1 MIQKIL
7 CSWNALFLIRTEVLD
22 MSLQIPSR
30 VLIKRFLTVFLPL
43 SALVGGVLGT
53 IYYQHIQTE
62 KVVLKTNE
70 FRKIDLQKKLISTDF
85 RSVVSDLMVISS
97 QNELE
102 GILEKAD
109 GEQQKLAQEFLL
121 ISRYKKLYDQIRF
134 LDELGKEVV
143 RVNFNQGEPR
153 IVPEEKLQI
162 QAKRY
167 WFNDTLRLN
176 QGQIFVSPLD
186 LNIERGQVEQPL
198 KPMIR
203 FGTPV
208 FDRRGNKRGIIVLNY
223 FGAKLLDN
231 FNQAPANT
239 SSQGMLLNADGY
251 WLKGAKSEDEWGF
264 MFPERQNRTFGKA
277 FPLAWQQISQTESG
291 QFQTAEGMFT
301 FTTIYPLAEGQKSST
316 GAGQAFAAS
325 KNQIDTKSYYWKIVS
340 WVSPQTL
347 TTKSKQFLNQL
358 LLLYVGLVG
367 LIGIGSW
374 LLAKASVNRQ
384 MSQIEL
390 RQSETQLR
398 ELVEREKILKTRLS
412 SQIRNSLDLNTILST
427 VVGEVRE
434 LLQIDRC
441 QFLWCHTENE
451 STKFELS
458 QEACAPDLPEPLGD
472 SPMEMLSQA
481 VIGGNLLRLDDIAT
495 DSGLDGKNRDLL
507 MSLGLKSL
515 LAVSVYSQSGCLGV
529 IVCEHSRGL
538 RSWSDDEVELI
549 RGVADQLAIA
559 IDQAQLYNQ
568 SRAATAA
575 ATTQAEQLNQALHNL
590 KQTQA
595 QLIQTEKMSSLGQ
608 LVAGVAHEINNPVN
622 FIYGNLTYV
631 NEYTLGLLEL
641 VKLYQK
647 SNAHCTNE
655 VQAHIEAIELD
666 FIIEDL
672 PKMLA
677 SMKIGANRI
686 REIVLSLRNFSR
698 LDEAEMKP
706 VNIHEGI
713 DSTLLILQ
721 NRLKQTSGNSGIEII
736 KEYGDIPLVEC
747 YAGQLNQVFMNLISN
762 AIDALDS
769 YNSQR
774 TYEDIKAKPSQ
785 IIIRT
790 NLRNLDRITI
800 QIADNGSGIVPA
812 IKQRLF
818 DPFFT
823 TKPAGKGTGLGL
835 AISAQIIT
843 EKHNGAIW
851 CVSEPG
857 QGAEFWVEIPI
868 KQNWELVTA
877 NVTNIAVLNH

>member
-1 MIQKIL
+1 
-7 CSWNALFLIRTEVLD
+7 
-22 MSLQIPSR
+22 MSPQIHSR
-30 VLIKRFLTVFLPL
+30 VLIKSFLTVFLPL
-43 SALVGGVLGT
+43 SALVGVVIGT
-53 IYYQHIQTE
+53 IYYQQVQTE
-62 KVVLKTNE
+62 KVLLKTNE
-70 FRKIDLQKKLISTDF
+70 LRKVDLQTKVISGDF
-85 RSVVSDLMVISS
+85 HLVVSDLMVISK

-102 GILEKAD
+102 RILD
-109 GEQQKLAQEFLL
+109 GVDRQEQALSQEFLL
-121 ISRYKKLYDQIRF
+121 ISGYKKLYDQIRF
-134 LDELGKEVV
+134 LDRSGKEVV
-143 RVNFNQGEPR
+143 RVNFKQGEPV
-153 IVPEEKLQI
+153 IVPEEKLQV

-176 QGQIFVSPLD
+176 QGQVFVSPLD

-208 FDRRGNKRGIIVLNY
+208 FDRSGQKRGIVVLNY

-231 FNQAPANT
+231 FNQAFASA

-251 WLKGAKSEDEWGF
+251 WLKGAKPEDEWGF
-264 MFPERQNRTFGKA
+264 MFPDRKNRTFGTA
-277 FPLAWQQISQTESG
+277 FPQAWQQISQQESG

-301 FTTIYPLAEGQKSST
+301 FTTVYPLVEGQKSST
-316 GAGQAFAAS
+316 GAGQAFAPS
-325 KNQIDTKSYYWKIVS
+325 QNQIDPKSYHWKIVS
-340 WVSPQTL
+340 WVSPETL
-347 TTKSKQFLNQL
+347 TTKSNRFLSQL
-358 LLLYVGLVG
+358 LLLYAGLVG

-384 MSQIEL
+384 MAQLELKQSEVEL
-390 RQSETQLR
+390 RK
-398 ELVEREKILKTRLS
+398 LVEREKILKTRLS

-427 VVGEVRE
+427 VVVEVRQ

-441 QFLWCHTENE
+441 QFFWCHQEDE
-451 STKFELS
+451 SISLELS
-458 QEACAPDLPEPLGD
+458 QQACAPDLTEPLGC
-472 SPMEMLSQA
+472 SPIQNVEALSEA
-481 VIGGNLLRLDDIAT
+481 VMQGNLLCFDDIAT
-495 DSGLDGKNRDLL
+495 DSWLDFKSRNLL
-507 MSLGLKSL
+507 VTLGFKSL
-515 LAVSVYSQSGCLGV
+515 LTVSVQTQSGHLGV
-529 IVCEHSRGL
+529 IVCEHSREL
-538 RSWSDDEVELI
+538 RPWSDDEIEII

-575 ATTQAEQLNQALHNL
+575 ATIQAEQLNQVLHNL

-622 FIYGNLTYV
+622 FIYGNLTHV
-631 NEYTLGLLEL
+631 SEYTLGLLEL
-641 VKLYQK
+641 VELYQQ
-647 SNAHCTNE
+647 SNAHSTPE
-655 VQAHIEAIELD
+655 VQAHIEAIDLD
-666 FIIEDL
+666 FMAEDL
-672 PKMLA
+672 PKILV
-677 SMKIGANRI
+677 SMKMGANRI

-698 LDEAEMKP
+698 LDEADMKP

-721 NRLKQTSGNSGIEII
+721 NRFKQTSGNAGIQIV

-769 YNSQR
+769 YNSKR
-774 TYEDIKAKPSQ
+774 TLEEIEAKPSQ
-785 IIIRT
+785 IVIRT
-790 NLRNLDRITI
+790 ELRNLDRITV
-800 QIADNGSGIVPA
+800 QIADNGPGMTEIV
-812 IKQRLF
+812 KQRLF

-823 TKPAGKGTGLGL
+823 TKAAGKGTGLGL
-835 AISAQIIT
+835 AISAQIVT

-851 CVSEPG
+851 CISETG

-868 KQNWELVTA
+868 KQSSKLATA
-877 NVTNIAVLNH
+877 STATLSII

>member
-1 MIQKIL
+1 MQL
-7 CSWNALFLIRTEVLD
+7 ELSCFLALLFTRTSVLN
-22 MSLQIPSR
+22 MSPKMHSQ
-30 VLIKRFLTVFLPL
+30 VLIKRFLTIFLPL
-43 SALVGGVLGT
+43 SALVGGVLVT
-53 IYYQHIQTE
+53 IYYQQVQTQ

-70 FRKIDLQKKLISTDF
+70 LHKVDLQTKIISTDF
-85 RSVVSDLMVISS
+85 QSVVSDLIVISR

-102 GILEKAD
+102 GILEKVN

-134 LDELGKEVV
+134 LDQSGKEVV
-143 RVNFNQGEPR
+143 RVNFNQGKPE
-153 IVPEEKLQI
+153 IVPEEKLQV
-162 QAKRY
+162 QGKRY
-167 WFNDTLRLN
+167 WFNDTFGLS
-176 QGQIFVSPLD
+176 QGQVFVSPLD
-186 LNIERGQVEQPL
+186 LNIERGQIEQPF

-208 FDRRGNKRGIIVLNY
+208 FDRRGQKRGVIVLNY
-223 FGAKLLDN
+223 FGVKLLDN
-231 FNQAPANT
+231 FNQALVNA

-251 WLKGAKSEDEWGF
+251 WLKGAKPEDEWGF

-277 FPLAWQQISQTESG
+277 FPQAWQQISQTESG
-291 QFQTAEGMFT
+291 QLQTPEGIFT
-301 FTTIYPLAEGQKSST
+301 FATVYPLLEGQKSST
-316 GAGQAFAAS
+316 GTGQAFAPS
-325 KNQIDTKSYYWKIVS
+325 KNQIETKSYYWKVVS
-340 WVSPQTL
+340 WVSPKTL
-347 TTKSKQFLNQL
+347 ATKSNQFLHQL
-358 LLLYVGLVG
+358 LLLYVGLLGV
-367 LIGIGSW
+367 IGIGSW
-374 LLAKASVNRQ
+374 LIAKASVNRQ

-390 RQSETQLR
+390 KQSEAQLR

-441 QFLWCHTENE
+441 QFLWCYTQDE
-451 STKFELS
+451 STMFELS
-458 QEACAPDLPEPLGD
+458 QQACAPDLPEALGD
-472 SPMEMLSQA
+472 SHIQKVEVLNQ
-481 VIGGNLLRLDDIAT
+481 VVLGGNLLCLDDIAT
-495 DSGLDGKNRDLL
+495 DSQLDAKSRDLL
-507 MSLGLKSL
+507 IASGWKSL
-515 LAVSVYSQSGCLGV
+515 LVVSVYTQSNCLGA
-529 IVCEHSRGL
+529 IACEHSRTL
-538 RSWSDDEVELI
+538 RSWSDYEVDLI

-575 ATTQAEQLNQALHNL
+575 ATAQAQQLNQALHNL

-647 SNAHCTNE
+647 SNANCTNE
-655 VQAHIEAIELD
+655 VQVHIEAMELD

-677 SMKIGANRI
+677 SMKMGANRI

-698 LDEAEMKP
+698 LDEADMKL

-721 NRLKQTSGNSGIEII
+721 NRLKQTSGNPGIEIV
-736 KEYGDIPLVEC
+736 KEYGDIPLIEC

-769 YNSQR
+769 YNNQQ
-774 TYEDIKAKPSQ
+774 TFQDIQANPSQ

-790 NLRNLDRITI
+790 NLHNSDRITI
-800 QIADNGSGIVPA
+800 QIADNGPGITPA
-812 IKQRLF
+812 VKQRLF

-823 TKPAGKGTGLGL
+823 TKPVGKGTGLGL
-835 AISAQIIT
+835 AISAQIVT

-868 KQNWELVTA
+868 KQSSKISSVSFTTLT
-877 NVTNIAVLNH
+877 HG

>member
-1 MIQKIL
+1 MSPQIHSRI
-7 CSWNALFLIRTEVLD
+7 LIRH
-22 MSLQIPSR
+22 
-30 VLIKRFLTVFLPL
+30 FLTVFLPL

-53 IYYQHIQTE
+53 IYYQQVEIE

-70 FRKIDLQKKLISTDF
+70 LGKVDLQTKVISADF
-85 RSVVSDLMVISS
+85 HSVVSDLMIISK

-102 GILEKAD
+102 RVFEGVD
-109 GEQQKLAQEFLL
+109 GQKQALSQEFLL
-121 ISRYKKLYDQIRF
+121 FSRYKKLYDQIRF
-134 LDELGKEVV
+134 LDQSGKEVV
-143 RVNFNQGEPR
+143 RVNFKQGEPA
-153 IVPEEKLQI
+153 IVPEEKLQV

-176 QGQIFVSPLD
+176 QGQVFVSPLD

-208 FDRRGNKRGIIVLNY
+208 FDRRGQKRGIVILNY

-231 FNQAPANT
+231 SNQAFVNT
-239 SSQGMLLNADGY
+239 SSEGMLLNADGY
-251 WLKGAKSEDEWGF
+251 WLKGANSQDEWGF
-264 MFPERQNRTFGKA
+264 MFPDRKNRTFSKT
-277 FPLAWQQISQTESG
+277 FPQAWQQISQKESG

-301 FTTIYPLAEGQKSST
+301 FATVYPLLEGQKSST
-316 GAGQAFAAS
+316 GARKAFAPS
-325 KNQIDTKSYYWKIVS
+325 QNQIDTKSYYWKIVS
-340 WVSPQTL
+340 RMSPEML
-347 TTKSKQFLNQL
+347 ATKSNRLLSQL
-358 LLLYVGLVG
+358 LLLYTGLVG

-374 LLAKASVNRQ
+374 LLARASVNRQ
-384 MSQIEL
+384 MGQLEL
-390 RQSETQLR
+390 KQSEIHLR

-441 QFLWCHTENE
+441 QFLWCHQEDE
-451 STKFELS
+451 STSFELS
-458 QEACAPDLPEPLGD
+458 QQACDPDLTEPLGC
-472 SPMEMLSQA
+472 SPIQNVEALSQA
-481 VIGGNLLRLDDIAT
+481 VMQGNLLCIDDIAT
-495 DSGLDGKNRDLL
+495 DSWLDFKSQNLL
-507 MSLGLKSL
+507 VTMGFKSL
-515 LAVSVYSQSGCLGV
+515 LTVSVQTQSGRLGV
-529 IVCEHSRGL
+529 IVCEHSRAL
-538 RSWSDDEVELI
+538 RPWSDDEVEII

-575 ATTQAEQLNQALHNL
+575 ATTQAEELNQVLHNL

-622 FIYGNLTYV
+622 FIYGNLTHV

-641 VKLYQK
+641 VELYQN
-647 SNAHCTNE
+647 SNANPTPE
-655 VQAHIEAIELD
+655 VEAHIEAIDLD
-666 FIIEDL
+666 FMAEDL
-672 PKMLA
+672 PKILV
-677 SMKIGANRI
+677 SMKMGANRI

-698 LDEAEMKP
+698 LDEADMKP

-721 NRLKQTSGNSGIEII
+721 NRFKQTSEIASIEIV
-736 KEYGDIPLVEC
+736 KKYGDIPLVEC

-774 TYEDIKAKPSQ
+774 TPENIEANPSQ

-790 NLRNLDRITI
+790 ELSNSDRITI
-800 QIADNGSGIVPA
+800 QIADNGPGMTEAV
-812 IKQRLF
+812 KQQLF

-835 AISAQIIT
+835 AISAQIVT

-851 CVSEPG
+851 CISEPG

-868 KQNWELVTA
+868 KQSYKLATA
-877 NVTNIAVLNH
+877 STATLSRI

>member
-1 MIQKIL
+1 
-7 CSWNALFLIRTEVLD
+7 
-22 MSLQIPSR
+22 MSPQIHSR
-30 VLIKRFLTVFLPL
+30 ILIKNFLTVFLPL
-43 SALVGGVLGT
+43 SALVGSVVGA
-53 IYYQHIQTE
+53 IYYQQVQTE

-70 FRKIDLQKKLISTDF
+70 LSKVDLQTKVISGDF
-85 RSVVSDLMVISS
+85 HSVVSDLMVIAK
-97 QNELE
+97 QNELQR
-102 GILEKAD
+102 ILEGVD
-109 GEQQKLAQEFLL
+109 GEQQALSREFLL
-121 ISRYKKLYDQIRF
+121 FSRYKKLYDQIRF
-134 LDELGKEVV
+134 LDESGKEVV
-143 RVNFNQGEPR
+143 RVNFKKGEPE
-153 IVPEEKLQI
+153 IVPEEKLQV

-176 QGQIFVSPLD
+176 QGEVFVSPLD

-208 FDRRGNKRGIIVLNY
+208 FDSRGQKRGIVVLNY

-231 FNQAPANT
+231 FNQAFANVP
-239 SSQGMLLNADGY
+239 SQGMLLNADGY
-251 WLKGAKSEDEWGF
+251 WLKGAKPENEWGF
-264 MFPERQNRTFGKA
+264 MFSDRKNRTFGKA
-277 FPLAWQQISQTESG
+277 FPQEWQQISQKESG
-291 QFQTAEGMFT
+291 QFLTAEGMFT
-301 FTTIYPLAEGQKSST
+301 FATVYPLFEGQKSST
-316 GAGQAFAAS
+316 GAGQAFAPS
-325 KNQIDTKSYYWKIVS
+325 QNQINTKSYHWKIVS
-340 WVSPQTL
+340 WVSPEML
-347 TTKSKQFLNQL
+347 TTKSNRFLSQL
-358 LLLYVGLVG
+358 LLLYAGLVA

-384 MSQIEL
+384 MAQLEL
-390 RQSETQLR
+390 RQSEAQLR

-441 QFLWCHTENE
+441 QFLWCHQEDE
-451 STKFELS
+451 STSFELS
-458 QEACAPDLPEPLGD
+458 QQACAPDLPEPLGC
-472 SPMEMLSQA
+472 SPIQNVEALSEA
-481 VIGGNLLRLDDIAT
+481 VLQGNLLCFDDIAT
-495 DSGLDGKNRDLL
+495 DPWLDFKNRNLL
-507 MSLGLKSL
+507 VTLGFKSL
-515 LAVSVYSQSGCLGV
+515 LIVSVQTQSGCLGV
-529 IVCEHSRGL
+529 IVCEHSRAL
-538 RSWSDDEVELI
+538 RSWSDEEVELI
-549 RGVADQLAIA
+549 RDVADQLAIA

-575 ATTQAEQLNQALHNL
+575 ATAQAEQLNKALHNL

-622 FIYGNLTYV
+622 FIYGNLTHIS
-631 NEYTLGLLEL
+631 EYTLGLLEL
-641 VKLYQK
+641 VELYQN
-647 SNAHCTNE
+647 SNPNSTPE
-655 VQAHIEAIELD
+655 IQAYIEAIDLD
-666 FIIEDL
+666 FMAEDL
-672 PKMLA
+672 PKILV
-677 SMKIGANRI
+677 SMKMGANRI

-698 LDEAEMKP
+698 LDEADMKP

-721 NRLKQTSGNSGIEII
+721 NRLKQMPGNAGIEIV
-736 KEYGDIPLVEC
+736 KAYGDIPLVDC

-769 YNSQR
+769 YNNQR
-774 TYEDIKAKPSQ
+774 TLEDIEANPSQ
-785 IIIRT
+785 IVIRT
-790 NLRNLDRITI
+790 ELRNPDRITI
-800 QIADNGSGIVPA
+800 QIADNGPGMTEVV
-812 IKQRLF
+812 KQRLF

-851 CVSEPG
+851 CISEPG

-868 KQNWELVTA
+868 WQSSKLATVSTA
-877 NVTNIAVLNH
+877 TLSKI

>member
-1 MIQKIL
+1 
-7 CSWNALFLIRTEVLD
+7 
-22 MSLQIPSR
+22 MSLQIHSR
-30 VLIKRFLTVFLPL
+30 VLIKNFLTVFLPL
-43 SALVGGVLGT
+43 SALVGGVIAT
-53 IYYQHIQTE
+53 IYYQQVQTE

-70 FRKIDLQKKLISTDF
+70 IGKVDLQTKVISGDF
-85 RSVVSDLMVISS
+85 HSVISDLMVISK
-97 QNELE
+97 QNELQRVLE
-102 GILEKAD
+102 GVN
-109 GEQQKLAQEFLL
+109 GQQQALSQEFLL
-121 ISRYKKLYDQIRF
+121 FSRYKKLYDQIRF
-134 LDELGKEVV
+134 LDQSGKEVV
-143 RVNFNQGEPR
+143 RVNFNQGEPA
-153 IVPEEKLQI
+153 IVPEEKLQV

-176 QGQIFVSPLD
+176 QGQVFVSPLD

-208 FDRRGNKRGIIVLNY
+208 FDRRGQKRGVVILNY
-223 FGAKLLDN
+223 FGAKMLDN
-231 FNQAPANT
+231 FNQTFANA

-251 WLKGAKSEDEWGF
+251 WLKGVKPEDEWGF
-264 MFPERQNRTFGKA
+264 MFPERKNRTFGKA
-277 FPLAWQQISQTESG
+277 FPQAWQEISQEESG

-301 FTTIYPLAEGQKSST
+301 FTTVYPLVEGQKSST
-316 GAGQAFAAS
+316 GAGQAFAPS
-325 KNQIDTKSYYWKIVS
+325 QHQIGAKKSYYWKIVS
-340 WVSPQTL
+340 WVSPEAL
-347 TTKSKQFLNQL
+347 TTKSNRFLSQL
-358 LLLYVGLVG
+358 LLLYAGLIG

-374 LLAKASVNRQ
+374 LLARASVNRQ
-384 MSQIEL
+384 MAKLEL
-390 RQSETQLR
+390 KQSEVQLR

-427 VVGEVRE
+427 VVVEVRE

-441 QFLWCHTENE
+441 QFFWCHQEDE
-451 STKFELS
+451 STSFELS
-458 QEACAPDLPEPLGD
+458 QQACAPDLTEPLGC
-472 SPMEMLSQA
+472 SPIQNVESLSEA
-481 VIGGNLLRLDDIAT
+481 VMQGNLLCFDDIAT
-495 DSGLDGKNRDLL
+495 DSWLDFKSRNLL
-507 MSLGLKSL
+507 VTLGFKSL
-515 LAVSVYSQSGCLGV
+515 LIVSIQTQSGCLGV
-529 IVCEHSRGL
+529 IVCEHSREL
-538 RSWSDDEVELI
+538 HPWSDDEVEII

-575 ATTQAEQLNQALHNL
+575 ATAQAEQLNQVLHNL
-590 KQTQA
+590 KETQA

-622 FIYGNLTYV
+622 FIYGNLTHV

-641 VKLYQK
+641 VELYQK
-647 SNAHCTNE
+647 SNVNPTSE
-655 VQAHIEAIELD
+655 VQAHIEAIDLD
-666 FIIEDL
+666 FMTEDL
-672 PKMLA
+672 PKILT
-677 SMKIGANRI
+677 SMKMGANRI

-698 LDEAEMKP
+698 LDEADMKP

-721 NRLKQTSGNSGIEII
+721 NRLKQTSGNAGIEII

-769 YNSQR
+769 YNSKR
-774 TYEDIKAKPSQ
+774 TIEDIEAKPSQ
-785 IIIRT
+785 IVIHT
-790 NLRNLDRITI
+790 QLRDLDRITV
-800 QIADNGSGIVPA
+800 QIADNGPGMTEVV
-812 IKQRLF
+812 KQRLF

-823 TKPAGKGTGLGL
+823 TKAAGKGTGLGL

-851 CVSEPG
+851 CISEPG

-868 KQNWELVTA
+868 NQSSKLATA
-877 NVTNIAVLNH
+877 STATLSRI

>member
-1 MIQKIL
+1 
-7 CSWNALFLIRTEVLD
+7 
-22 MSLQIPSR
+22 MSSQSHSR
-30 VLIKRFLTVFLPL
+30 ILIKHFLAVFLPL
-43 SALVGGVLGT
+43 SAFVGSVVGT
-53 IYYQHIQTE
+53 IYYQQVQTE
-62 KVVLKTNE
+62 KIVLKTNE
-70 FRKIDLQKKLISTDF
+70 LDKVDLQTKVISGDF
-85 RSVVSDLMVISS
+85 HSVVSDLIVISR
-97 QNELE
+97 QNELQK
-102 GILEKAD
+102 ILEGVDKDKQA
-109 GEQQKLAQEFLL
+109 LSREFL
-121 ISRYKKLYDQIRF
+121 SFSQYKKLYDQIRF
-134 LDELGKEVV
+134 LDQSGKEVV
-143 RVNFNQGEPR
+143 RVNFKQGEPE
-153 IVPEEKLQI
+153 IVPEEKLQV

-176 QGQIFVSPLD
+176 QGEVFVSPLD

-208 FDRRGNKRGIIVLNY
+208 FDRRGQKRGIVVLNY

-231 FNQAPANT
+231 FNQAFANVP
-239 SSQGMLLNADGY
+239 SQGMLLNADGY

-264 MFPERQNRTFGKA
+264 MFPGRKNHTFGKT
-277 FPLAWQQISQTESG
+277 FPQAWQQISQKESG

-301 FTTIYPLAEGQKSST
+301 FTTVYPLLEGQKSST
-316 GAGQAFAAS
+316 GAGQAFAPS
-325 KNQIDTKSYYWKIVS
+325 QNQIDAKSYYWKIVS
-340 WVSPQTL
+340 WVSPEML
-347 TTKSKQFLNQL
+347 MAKSNRFLSQL
-358 LLLYVGLVG
+358 LLLYAGLVG

-384 MSQIEL
+384 MAQLELKQSEAEL
-390 RQSETQLR
+390 RK
-398 ELVEREKILKTRLS
+398 LVEREKILKTRLS

-427 VVGEVRE
+427 VVVEVRE

-441 QFLWCHTENE
+441 QFFWCHQEDE
-451 STKFELS
+451 STSFELS
-458 QEACAPDLPEPLGD
+458 QQACAPDLPEPLGC
-472 SPMEMLSQA
+472 SPIQNVEALSEAILQ
-481 VIGGNLLRLDDIAT
+481 GNLLCFDDIAT
-495 DSGLDGKNRDLL
+495 DPWLDFKNRNLL
-507 MSLGLKSL
+507 VTLGFKSL
-515 LAVSVYSQSGCLGV
+515 LTVAVQTQSGRLGV
-529 IVCEHSRGL
+529 IVCEHSRAL
-538 RSWSDDEVELI
+538 RSWSDEEVELI

-575 ATTQAEQLNQALHNL
+575 ATTQAEQLNQVLHNL

-622 FIYGNLTYV
+622 FIYGNLTHV

-641 VKLYQK
+641 VELYQK
-647 SNAHCTNE
+647 SYANPTHE
-655 VQAHIEAIELD
+655 VQAYIEAIDLD
-666 FIIEDL
+666 FMAEDL
-672 PKMLA
+672 PKILT
-677 SMKIGANRI
+677 SMKMGANRI

-698 LDEAEMKP
+698 LDEADMKP

-721 NRLKQTSGNSGIEII
+721 NRLKQTSGNTGIEIV
-736 KEYGDIPLVEC
+736 KEYGDIPLVDC

-774 TYEDIKAKPSQ
+774 TLEDIEANPSQ
-785 IIIRT
+785 IVIRT
-790 NLRNLDRITI
+790 QLRNPDRITI
-800 QIADNGSGIVPA
+800 QIADNGAGISPA
-812 IKQRLF
+812 VKERLF

-835 AISAQIIT
+835 AISAQIVA

-851 CVSEPG
+851 CISEPG

-868 KQNWELVTA
+868 SQSSTLATTSTA
-877 NVTNIAVLNH
+877 SLSRI

>member
-1 MIQKIL
+1 
-7 CSWNALFLIRTEVLD
+7 
-22 MSLQIPSR
+22 MSPQIHSR
-30 VLIKRFLTVFLPL
+30 ILIKHFLAVFLPL
-43 SALVGGVLGT
+43 SAFVGSVVGT
-53 IYYQHIQTE
+53 IYYQQVQTE
-62 KVVLKTNE
+62 KIVLKTNE
-70 FRKIDLQKKLISTDF
+70 LDKVDLQTKVISADF
-85 RSVVSDLMVISS
+85 HSVVSDLIVISK
-97 QNELE
+97 QNELQK
-102 GILEKAD
+102 ILEGVDQDKQA
-109 GEQQKLAQEFLL
+109 LSREFL
-121 ISRYKKLYDQIRF
+121 SFSQYKKLYDQIRF
-134 LDELGKEVV
+134 LDQSGKEVV
-143 RVNFNQGEPR
+143 RVNFKQGEPE
-153 IVPEEKLQI
+153 IVPEEKLQV

-176 QGQIFVSPLD
+176 QGEVFVSPLD

-208 FDRRGNKRGIIVLNY
+208 FDRRGQKRGIVVLNY

-231 FNQAPANT
+231 FNQAFANVP
-239 SSQGMLLNADGY
+239 SQGMLLNADGY

-264 MFPERQNRTFGKA
+264 MFPERKNHTFGKT
-277 FPLAWQQISQTESG
+277 FPQAWQQISQKESG

-301 FTTIYPLAEGQKSST
+301 FTTVYPLLEGQKSST
-316 GAGQAFAAS
+316 GAGQAFAPS
-325 KNQIDTKSYYWKIVS
+325 QNQIDTKSYYWKIVS
-340 WVSPQTL
+340 WVSPEML
-347 TTKSKQFLNQL
+347 MAKSNRFLSQL
-358 LLLYVGLVG
+358 LLLYAGLVG

-384 MSQIEL
+384 MAQLEL
-390 RQSETQLR
+390 KQSEAQLR
-398 ELVEREKILKTRLS
+398 KLVEREKILKTRLS

-427 VVGEVRE
+427 VVVEVRE

-441 QFLWCHTENE
+441 QFFWCHQEDE
-451 STKFELS
+451 STSFELS
-458 QEACAPDLPEPLGD
+458 QQAWASDLPEPLGC
-472 SPMEMLSQA
+472 SPIQNVEALSEAILQ
-481 VIGGNLLRLDDIAT
+481 GNLLCFDDIAT
-495 DSGLDGKNRDLL
+495 DPWLDFKNRNLL
-507 MSLGLKSL
+507 VTLGFKSL
-515 LAVSVYSQSGCLGV
+515 LTVSVQTQSGRLGV
-529 IVCEHSRGL
+529 IVCEHSRAL
-538 RSWSDDEVELI
+538 RSWSDEEVELI

-575 ATTQAEQLNQALHNL
+575 ATTQAEQLNHVLHNL

-622 FIYGNLTYV
+622 FIYGNLTHV

-641 VKLYQK
+641 VELYQK
-647 SNAHCTNE
+647 SYANPTDE
-655 VQAHIEAIELD
+655 VQAYIEAIDLD
-666 FIIEDL
+666 FIAEDL
-672 PKMLA
+672 PKILT
-677 SMKIGANRI
+677 SMKMGANRI

-698 LDEAEMKP
+698 LDEADMKP

-721 NRLKQTSGNSGIEII
+721 NRLKQTSGNTGIEIV
-736 KEYGDIPLVEC
+736 KEYGDIPLVDC

-774 TYEDIKAKPSQ
+774 TLEDIEANPSQ
-785 IIIRT
+785 IVIRT
-790 NLRNLDRITI
+790 QLRNPDRITI
-800 QIADNGSGIVPA
+800 QIADNGAGITPPV
-812 IKQRLF
+812 KQRLF

-835 AISAQIIT
+835 AISAQIVA

-851 CVSEPG
+851 CISEPG

-868 KQNWELVTA
+868 SQSITLATTSTA
-877 NVTNIAVLNH
+877 TLSRI

>member
-1 MIQKIL
+1 
-7 CSWNALFLIRTEVLD
+7 
-22 MSLQIPSR
+22 MSPQSHSR
-30 VLIKRFLTVFLPL
+30 ILIKHFLAVFLPL
-43 SALVGGVLGT
+43 SAFVGSVVGT
-53 IYYQHIQTE
+53 IYYQQVQTE
-62 KVVLKTNE
+62 KIVLKTNE
-70 FRKIDLQKKLISTDF
+70 LDKVDLQTKVISADF
-85 RSVVSDLMVISS
+85 HSVVSDLIVISK
-97 QNELE
+97 QNELQK
-102 GILEKAD
+102 ILEGAD
-109 GEQQKLAQEFLL
+109 EDKQALSREFL
-121 ISRYKKLYDQIRF
+121 SFSQYKKLYDQIRF
-134 LDELGKEVV
+134 LDQSGKEVV
-143 RVNFNQGEPR
+143 RVNFKQGEPE
-153 IVPEEKLQI
+153 IVPEEKLQV

-176 QGQIFVSPLD
+176 QGEVFVSPLD

-208 FDRRGNKRGIIVLNY
+208 FDRRGQKRGIVVLNY

-231 FNQAPANT
+231 FNQAFANVP
-239 SSQGMLLNADGY
+239 SQGMLLNADGY

-264 MFPERQNRTFGKA
+264 MFPGRKNHTFGKT
-277 FPLAWQQISQTESG
+277 FPQAWQQISQKESG

-301 FTTIYPLAEGQKSST
+301 FTTVYPLLEGQKSST
-316 GAGQAFAAS
+316 GAGQAFVPS
-325 KNQIDTKSYYWKIVS
+325 QNLIDTKSYYWKIVS
-340 WVSPQTL
+340 WVSPEML
-347 TTKSKQFLNQL
+347 MAKSNRFLSQL
-358 LLLYVGLVG
+358 LLLYTGLAG

-384 MSQIEL
+384 MAQLELKQSEAEL
-390 RQSETQLR
+390 RK
-398 ELVEREKILKTRLS
+398 LVEREKILKTRLS

-427 VVGEVRE
+427 VVVEVRE

-441 QFLWCHTENE
+441 QFFWCHQEDE
-451 STKFELS
+451 STSFELS
-458 QEACAPDLPEPLGD
+458 QQACAPDLLEPLGC
-472 SPMEMLSQA
+472 SPIQNVEALSEAILQ
-481 VIGGNLLRLDDIAT
+481 GNLLCFDDIAT
-495 DSGLDGKNRDLL
+495 DPWLDFKNRNLL
-507 MSLGLKSL
+507 VTLGFKSL
-515 LAVSVYSQSGCLGV
+515 LTVAVQTQSGRLGV
-529 IVCEHSRGL
+529 IVCEHSRAL
-538 RSWSDDEVELI
+538 RSWSDEEVELI

-575 ATTQAEQLNQALHNL
+575 ATTQTEQLNQVLHNL

-622 FIYGNLTYV
+622 FIYGNLTHV

-641 VKLYQK
+641 VELYQK
-647 SNAHCTNE
+647 SNANPTHE
-655 VQAHIEAIELD
+655 VQAHIEAIDLD
-666 FIIEDL
+666 FMAEDL
-672 PKMLA
+672 PKILT
-677 SMKIGANRI
+677 SMKMGANRI

-698 LDEAEMKP
+698 LDEADMKP

-721 NRLKQTSGNSGIEII
+721 NRLKQTSGNTGIEIV
-736 KEYGDIPLVEC
+736 KEYGDIPLVDC

-774 TYEDIKAKPSQ
+774 TLEDIEANPSQ
-785 IIIRT
+785 IVIRT
-790 NLRNLDRITI
+790 QLRNPDRITI
-800 QIADNGSGIVPA
+800 QIADNGAGMTEVV
-812 IKQRLF
+812 KQRLF

-835 AISAQIIT
+835 AISAQIVA

-851 CVSEPG
+851 CISEPG

-868 KQNWELVTA
+868 SQSSTLATTSTA
-877 NVTNIAVLNH
+877 TLSRI

>member
-1 MIQKIL
+1 
-7 CSWNALFLIRTEVLD
+7 
-22 MSLQIPSR
+22 MSPQIHSR
-30 VLIKRFLTVFLPL
+30 ILIKNFLTVFLPL
-43 SALVGGVLGT
+43 SALVGGIIGT
-53 IYYQHIQTE
+53 IYYQQVQTE

-70 FRKIDLQKKLISTDF
+70 LGKVDLQTKVISGDF
-85 RSVVSDLMVISS
+85 HSVVSDLIVISR
-97 QNELE
+97 QNELQ
-102 GILEKAD
+102 GILEGVD
-109 GEQQKLAQEFLL
+109 GQQQALSKEFLL
-121 ISRYKKLYDQIRF
+121 FSQYKKLYDQIRF
-134 LDELGKEVV
+134 LDQSGKEVV
-143 RVNFNQGEPR
+143 RVNFNQGEPG
-153 IVPEEKLQI
+153 IVPEEKLQV

-176 QGQIFVSPLD
+176 LGQIFVSPLD

-203 FGTPV
+203 FGTPI
-208 FDRRGNKRGIIVLNY
+208 FDSRGQKRGIVVLNY
-223 FGAKLLDN
+223 FGAKLLEN
-231 FNQAPANT
+231 FNQALANA

-264 MFPERQNRTFGKA
+264 MFPDRKNHTFGKA
-277 FPLAWQQISQTESG
+277 FPQAWQQISQKESG

-301 FTTIYPLAEGQKSST
+301 FTTVYPLVEGQKSST
-316 GAGQAFAAS
+316 GTGQAFAPS
-325 KNQIDTKSYYWKIVS
+325 QNQIDTKSYYWKIVS
-340 WVSPQTL
+340 WVSPETL
-347 TTKSKQFLNQL
+347 TQKSNRFLSQL
-358 LLLYVGLVG
+358 LLLYAGLVG

-374 LLAKASVNRQ
+374 LLARASVNRQ
-384 MSQIEL
+384 MQELEL
-390 RQSETQLR
+390 RQSEVQLR

-441 QFLWCHTENE
+441 QFLWCHQEDE
-451 STKFELS
+451 STSFELS
-458 QEACAPDLPEPLGD
+458 QQACASDLPEPLGC
-472 SPMEMLSQA
+472 SPIQNVEALSEA
-481 VIGGNLLRLDDIAT
+481 VLEGNLLCFDDIAT
-495 DSGLDGKNRDLL
+495 DSWLDFRNRNLL
-507 MSLGLKSL
+507 VTLGFKSL
-515 LAVSVYSQSGCLGV
+515 LIVSVQTQSGRLGV
-529 IVCEHSRGL
+529 IVCEHSRAL
-538 RSWSDDEVELI
+538 RPWSDDEVELI

-568 SRAATAA
+568 SRDATAA
-575 ATTQAEQLNQALHNL
+575 ATAQAEQLNQVLHNL
-590 KQTQA
+590 KETQA

-622 FIYGNLTYV
+622 FIYGNLTHV

-641 VKLYQK
+641 VELYQK
-647 SNAHCTNE
+647 SNANQTSE
-655 VQAHIEAIELD
+655 VQAHIEAIDLD
-666 FIIEDL
+666 FMAEDL
-672 PKMLA
+672 PKILV
-677 SMKIGANRI
+677 SMKMGANRI

-698 LDEAEMKP
+698 LDEADMKP

-721 NRLKQTSGNSGIEII
+721 NRLKQTPGSVGIEIV

-774 TYEDIKAKPSQ
+774 TPKDIEVNPSQ

-790 NLRNLDRITI
+790 KLRNSDRITV
-800 QIADNGSGIVPA
+800 QIADNGPGMTPA
-812 IKQRLF
+812 VKQRLF

-823 TKPAGKGTGLGL
+823 TKAAGKGTGLGL
-835 AISAQIIT
+835 AISAQIVT

-851 CVSEPG
+851 CISEPG

-868 KQNWELVTA
+868 RQSSKLAIA
-877 NVTNIAVLNH
+877 NATLSRI